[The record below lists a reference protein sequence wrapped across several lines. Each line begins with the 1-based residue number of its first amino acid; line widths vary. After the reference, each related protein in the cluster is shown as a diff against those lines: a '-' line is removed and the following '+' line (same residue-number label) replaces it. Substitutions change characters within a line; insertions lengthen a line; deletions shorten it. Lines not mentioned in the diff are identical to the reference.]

1 MGLAASQARL
11 LFITSRQN
19 DVSAKMQRVSNDNMV
34 LARDEDEVI
43 TKYNKMLN
51 ATTSVAKDG
60 INITYD
66 GLMGYGAA
74 ENNEIN
80 FVTVGANGIDG
91 HPEYKN
97 RVVLNS
103 TIANALGLSGTGA
116 GSEFPAASGCNSY
129 TDLQQKLEPVL
140 QAAAQADG
148 LNPASKTEGSTDVKV
163 AWKEK
168 CKELQQRIGEYPATK
183 KCIST
188 REIAEQMGSVSAPS
202 GYQTGRGVSTSDF
215 NGVTFTQILNQQALT
230 SLEIA
235 NDDDSSGVPGEQAK
249 KNIQLI
255 GNMFKEAILKA
266 LDMKANSTIDKE
278 LTAYINDLAAKA
290 GNWNDQKDNELTSS
304 GGGKLSEV
312 ASTYTFS
319 SRGRSCGDAM
329 TMDASKLL
337 DRMLYITLANCSDN
351 FNGWSSIEYAKTGQ
365 TDDYII
371 TTNSQG
377 LTKSDWE
384 SQVKKEFINGGFDS
398 MDWSAALKIAKNL
411 SSTSSIETTGASSV
425 GKSTTGDYYKN
436 LFDKLCSNGW
446 YVDSDTSNLE
456 EKIKNGTYYLN
467 GTTADNN
474 DDLFEEVVDED
485 TRNKAESYYNTE
497 IKKIQRKEKLLDQE
511 LTKLQTEYS
520 SLSTDYESV
529 KSIISQN
536 VSRSFTYC
544 QNG

>member
-43 TKYNKMLN
+43 SKYNKMLN
-51 ATTSVAKDG
+51 ATTSVAKSG

-116 GSEFPAASGCNSY
+116 GSEFKAASGCSDY
-129 TDLQQKLEPVL
+129 TDLQKKLEPAL

-148 LNPASKTEGSTDVKV
+148 LNPASKTEGSSDLK
-163 AWKEK
+163 ADWKEK
-168 CKELQQRIGEYPATK
+168 CKDIQQRIGEYPATK

-188 REIAEQMGSVSAPS
+188 REIAEQMGKVSTPA
-202 GYQTGRGVSTSDF
+202 GYNDSNINAGEFSGVSY
-215 NGVTFTQILNQQALT
+215 TQILNQQALT
-230 SLEIA
+230 ALQIA
-235 NDDDSSGVPGEQAK
+235 NDDDRSGVPADQAK
-249 KNIQLI
+249 QNIRLI
-255 GNMFKEAILKA
+255 GNMFKDAILSA
-266 LDMKANSTIDKE
+266 LNLPANSTVDKE
-278 LTAYINDLAAKA
+278 LTAYVEDLAAKA
-290 GNWNDQKDNELTSS
+290 GKWNDQKDAELTSG
-304 GGGKLSEV
+304 GGGKLSEL
-312 ASTYTFS
+312 AWTETFS
-319 SRGRSCGDAM
+319 EHGRNTGDLM
-329 TMDASKLL
+329 KMDASKLL
-337 DRMLYITLANCSDN
+337 DRMLYITLANCADN

-365 TDDYII
+365 TDDYVI
-371 TTNSQG
+371 TTNSKG
-377 LTKSDWE
+377 LTKNDWE
-384 SQVKKEFINGGFDS
+384 SQVKKEYYNGGFDS
-398 MDWSAALKIAKNL
+398 LDWSYALKTAKNL
-411 SSTSSIETTGASSV
+411 SSASSIETTGADSV
-425 GKSTTGDYYKN
+425 GKSTKGDYYKN
-436 LFDKLCSNGW
+436 LFDKLCQNGW
-446 YVDSDTSNLE
+446 YVDSDTSNLQ
-456 EKIKNGTYYLN
+456 EKIQNGTYYLN